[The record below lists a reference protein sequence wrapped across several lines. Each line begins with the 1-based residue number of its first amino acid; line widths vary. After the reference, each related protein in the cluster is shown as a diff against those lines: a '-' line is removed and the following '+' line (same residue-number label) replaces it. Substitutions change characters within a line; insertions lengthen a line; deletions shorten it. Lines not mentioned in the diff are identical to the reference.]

1 MYRQS
6 PELLT
11 ATYRTG
17 VQPDC
22 YIAFASMLRLSVC
35 LDRVFVELIF
45 YRLCTS
51 ICGMMV
57 GIIGKPNVGKSTF
70 FNAATLLNVPM
81 ANYPFTTVE
90 PNFGVAYLTTECAC
104 KSLGVED
111 NPVNSRCVD
120 HTRLIPVKVVDVA
133 GLVKGAAEGRG
144 LGNKFLDNIRQ
155 ADALIQVVD
164 AAGAT
169 DEEGIAA
176 AEGSQNPL
184 SDIEFVEREFDI
196 WLQQLLL
203 KDWQKIARTAESGGG
218 KTIDILSERLS
229 GLGIAERHIHAAA
242 EKAGLKLDVP
252 TGWSNDDLLRFSTV
266 LREESKPSVIA
277 ANKADRPSAKEN
289 VERIK
294 AAGRLTI
301 PCAAEAEL
309 LLRRAAEK
317 KLIRYTPGASD
328 FEVLDKEHL
337 NPVQLKALEMVREK
351 VLKIW
356 GSTGVQQAINS
367 AYLDLLQGIVVYP
380 VEDESKFSDKKGN
393 VLPDA
398 YILKKGS
405 TAKDLAYTIHSDL
418 GETFLYG
425 VDAKRGMR
433 LGADHPLKNGDVVK
447 IVSSAK
453 RG

>member
-1 MYRQS
+1 M
-6 PELLT
+6 
-11 ATYRTG
+11 
-17 VQPDC
+17 
-22 YIAFASMLRLSVC
+22 FA
-35 LDRVFVELIF
+35 ELIF
-45 YRLCTS
+45 YRLCGS

-90 PNFGVAYLTTECAC
+90 PNFGVAYLSTECAC
-104 KSLGVED
+104 KSLGVDD

-120 HTRLIPVKVVDVA
+120 GVRLLPVKIVDVA

-144 LGNKFLDNIRQ
+144 LGNKFLDNVRQ
-155 ADALIQVVD
+155 ADALVHVVD

-169 DEEGIAA
+169 DEEGVSA
-176 AEGSQNPL
+176 AEGSRNPL
-184 SDIEFVEREFDI
+184 GDVEFVEREFDV
-196 WLQQLLL
+196 WLEQLLL
-203 KDWQKIARTAESGGG
+203 KDWQRIARTAESGGG
-218 KTIDILSERLS
+218 KTVDILGERLS
-229 GLGIAERHIHAAA
+229 GLGIVEKHIHAAA
-242 EKAGLKLDVP
+242 DRAGLKLDVP
-252 TGWSNDDLLRFSTV
+252 TGWSKDDLLRFCTA

-277 ANKADRPSAKEN
+277 ANKVDLPAAKEN

-294 AAGRLTI
+294 AAGRFTI

-309 LLRRAAEK
+309 LLRRAAER

-328 FEVLDKEHL
+328 FEILDKEHL
-337 NPVQLKALEMVREK
+337 NAVQIKALEMVREK
-351 VLKIW
+351 VLNVW
-356 GSTGVQQAINS
+356 GSTGVQQVINS

-380 VEDESKFSDKKGN
+380 VEDENRFADKKGN

-398 YILKKGS
+398 YILREGS
-405 TAKDLAYTIHSDL
+405 TAKDLAYAIHSDL

-447 IVSSAK
+447 IVSAAK